1 MNREALQATVHGVAE
16 LDKTEVTQHRTAHI
30 LLLVEFNPLE
40 SISELPLYNIILCYT
55 LIFNRRK
62 FQSFWRDF
70 APLAGTENFTL
81 SKCKCASDSET
92 FGIKDRKSKSLLKF
106 RSHLLTKCINVSTFF
121 LIYVHSTF
129 FCFSFYFIFKLYN
142 IVLVLP
148 HIKMNPPQPYM
159 CSQS

>member
-1 MNREALQATVHGVAE
+1 MDREAWQATVHGVAE
-16 LDKTEVTQHRTAHI
+16 LDKTEVTQHRITHI
-30 LLLVEFNPLE
+30 LLLAEFNPLE
-40 SISELPLYNIILCYT
+40 SISELPLYSIILCYT

-106 RSHLLTKCINVSTFF
+106 RSHLLTKRINISTFF
-121 LIYVHSTF
+121 LIYVHSSILF
-129 FCFSFYFIFKLYN
+129 FNFIFKLY
-142 IVLVLP
+142 ITVLDLP
-148 HIKMNPPQPYM
+148 NIKMNPPQVYT
-159 CSQS
+159 CSPS